1 MNSKEPS
8 FLAEN
13 QSVTSLIAQLHN
25 YFHNFY
31 SHDKVARSTLI
42 SQMETAEGEQ
52 VLELQKQ
59 LRAIDEELA
68 LLGILSDSLSIADRL
83 LHMRSVRRELGP
95 TSGAYKT
102 HHEQPSKV
110 PDQIAG

>member
-1 MNSKEPS
+1 MDSKEPS

-13 QSVTSLIAQLHN
+13 QSVTSLVAQLHN
-25 YFHNFY
+25 YFHNSY
-31 SHDKVARSTLI
+31 SRDKVVRSTLI
-42 SQMETAEGEQ
+42 SQMEAAESEQ
-52 VLELQKQ
+52 VFELQRQ

-95 TSGAYKT
+95 NSGAYKT
-102 HHEQPSKV
+102 HHDQPAQAQDKT
-110 PDQIAG
+110 A

>member
-13 QSVTSLIAQLHN
+13 QSVTSLVVQLHN
-25 YFHNFY
+25 YFHNSY
-31 SHDKVARSTLI
+31 SRDKVARSTLI

-52 VLELQKQ
+52 VLELQRQ

-83 LHMRSVRRELGP
+83 LHMRSVRRDLGP
-95 TSGAYKT
+95 TSGTYKI
-102 HHEQPSKV
+102 HHDYPS
-110 PDQIAG
+110 PMQDETA